1 MDASITHSRTTVQ
14 SNTDA
19 VGMTVLRKAI
29 EADSEPALQLIA
41 ESTGHLPNHL
51 GQNINTTA

>member
-1 MDASITHSRTTVQ
+1 MEASIIHTRTTTQ

-19 VGMTVLRKAI
+19 VGMTVLRKTI
-29 EADSEPALQLIA
+29 EVEAEPALQLIA
-41 ESTGHLPNHL
+41 ENTGNLPNHL

>member
-1 MDASITHSRTTVQ
+1 MDASIIHTRATVQ

-19 VGMTVLRKAI
+19 AGMTVLRKAI
-29 EADSEPALQLIA
+29 EIEPESALQLIS
-41 ESTGHLPNHL
+41 ESTGNLPNHL

>member
-1 MDASITHSRTTVQ
+1 MEASIIHTRTTTQ

-19 VGMTVLRKAI
+19 AGMTILKKAI
-29 EADSEPALQLIA
+29 EIDAEPALQLVA
-41 ESTGHLPNHL
+41 ESTGHLPSHL

>member
-1 MDASITHSRTTVQ
+1 MEASLIHTRSTVQ

-19 VGMTVLRKAI
+19 AGMTLLKKSIQV
-29 EADSEPALQLIA
+29 ETEPAEQLIA
-41 ESTGHLPNHL
+41 DSAAHLPSHL

>member
-1 MDASITHSRTTVQ
+1 MEASLIHTRTTTQ

-19 VGMTVLRKAI
+19 AGMTVLKKAI
-29 EADSEPALQLIA
+29 EIETEPAFQLIA
-41 ESTGHLPNHL
+41 ETNSHLPSHL

>member
-1 MDASITHSRTTVQ
+1 MDASIIHTRTTIQ

-19 VGMTVLRKAI
+19 VGMTVFKKTLEV
-29 EADSEPALQLIA
+29 EAEPALQLIA
-41 ESTGHLPNHL
+41 ESTGNLPRHL

>member
-1 MDASITHSRTTVQ
+1 MDATITHTRTTTQ

-19 VGMTVLRKAI
+19 AGMTVLRKAI
-29 EADSEPALQLIA
+29 EIESEPALQLISG
-41 ESTGHLPNHL
+41 STGNLPNHL